1 MSSAATIPRNWPC
14 AQKIALANNLF
25 GPGWS
30 VWAGRTIACLKKEW
44 RRGGT
49 FILVRAPAA
58 YYTNNYTHTLA
69 ANERTQAGRPGSF
82 HFLFACPLTFAEG
95 AEEGAP
101 VKKARAPAQPGGE
114 ELPTKSSAAGHRPRA
129 VHQEEEAEEDDDEDA
144 PQESNVPA
152 GFLSPS
158 VLQALEL
165 GKAIPGA

>member
-1 MSSAATIPRNWPC
+1 MGGTHDRPSRKS
-14 AQKIALANNLF
+14 
-25 GPGWS
+25 G
-30 VWAGRTIACLKKEW
+30 
-44 RRGGT
+44 GGT
-49 FILVRAPAA
+49 FILVCAAAA

-69 ANERTQAGRPGSF
+69 ANAVRLAGSF

-114 ELPTKSSAAGHRPRA
+114 ELPTKSGAAGHRPRA
-129 VHQEEEAEEDDDEDA
+129 VHQEEEDDGEDEDA
-144 PQESNVPA
+144 PQPNVPA

>member
-1 MSSAATIPRNWPC
+1 VSR
-14 AQKIALANNLF
+14 KIAFSLIFL
-25 GPGWS
+25 GQGG
-30 VWAGRTIACLKKEW
+30 VWAGRTIVSAAI
-44 RRGGT
+44 RGT
-49 FILVRAPAA
+49 YIFVRLHI
-58 YYTNNYTHTLA
+58 YYTNNYTHTHTHTHT
-69 ANERTQAGRPGSF
+69 RSGGSF

-114 ELPTKSSAAGHRPRA
+114 ELLTKNRPVA
-129 VHQEEEAEEDDDEDA
+129 QEEEEDPDDA
-144 PQESNVPA
+144 HQAQVPA

>member
-1 MSSAATIPRNWPC
+1 
-14 AQKIALANNLF
+14 
-25 GPGWS
+25 
-30 VWAGRTIACLKKEW
+30 
-44 RRGGT
+44 
-49 FILVRAPAA
+49 
-58 YYTNNYTHTLA
+58 
-69 ANERTQAGRPGSF
+69 
-82 HFLFACPLTFAEG
+82 LTFAEG

-114 ELPTKSSAAGHRPRA
+114 ELPTKSSAAGYRPRA
-129 VHQEEEAEEDDDEDA
+129 VHQEEEAEEEDEDA